1 MKIVVCV
8 KQVPDTQKVQVDPE
22 TGVLIRQ
29 GIDTK
34 MNPYD
39 LYALET
45 AFRIKE
51 KTQAEIYVITMGPD
65 SAKAVLYESMAL
77 GADDAWLMSDR
88 RFAGADVLATSFT
101 LAQGIKTMGHV
112 DLILCGKQTT
122 DGDTAQVGPAIG
134 EVLKIPHVSW
144 VRKLIDADEKG
155 ITVLQEM
162 MDSVAEVRLNYPC
175 LLTVEKGIFEPG
187 LPSYLKMKEAKKKDI
202 HLLTM
207 DDCEC
212 RDIRRYGLSGSP
224 TQVEKIFEPTY
235 DLESVRLEGTSEENA
250 SALYDKLLELKVF
263 EGGKKHGT
271 IGN

>member
-1 MKIVVCV
+1 MRIIVCV
-8 KQVPDTQKVQVDPE
+8 KQVPDTQKVQVDPV
-22 TGVLIRQ
+22 TGVLIRN

-45 AFRIKE
+45 ALRIKE
-51 KTQAEIYVITMGPD
+51 KTNAEIHVITMGPD
-65 SAKAVLYESMAL
+65 AAKAVLYESMAL
-77 GADDAWLMSDR
+77 GADEAWLMSDR

-101 LAQGIKTMGHV
+101 LAQGIKTIGDF

-134 EVLKIPHVSW
+134 EVLDIPHVSW

-155 ITVLQEM
+155 IIVQQEM
-162 MDSVAEVRLNYPC
+162 MDSVADVRLNYPC

-187 LPSYLKMKEAKKKDI
+187 LPSYLKLKDARKKEVHCMNLDK
-202 HLLTM
+202 
-207 DDCEC
+207 CEC
-212 RDIRRYGLSGSP
+212 KDTKRYGLSGSP

-235 DLESVRLEGTSEENA
+235 NLESVRLEGTTEENA
-250 SALYDKLLELKVF
+250 QALFNKLCELKVV
-263 EGGKKHGT
+263 GK
-271 IGN
+271 

>member
-8 KQVPDTQKVQVDPE
+8 KQVPDTQKVKVDPE
-22 TGVLIRQ
+22 TGVLIRN

-45 AFRIKE
+45 ALRIKE
-51 KTQAEIYVITMGPD
+51 KTNAEIHVISMGPD
-65 SAKAVLYESMAL
+65 AAKAVLVEAMAL

-101 LAQGIKTMGHV
+101 LAQGIKTIGNV

-134 EVLKIPHVSW
+134 EVLNMPHVSW
-144 VRKLIDADEKG
+144 VRKLVDADETG
-155 ITVLQEM
+155 LTVEQEM
-162 MDSVAEVRLNYPC
+162 MDSVAHVRLNYPC

-187 LPSYLKMKEAKKKDI
+187 LPSYLKMKDARKKEI
-202 HLLTM
+202 HVLNM
-207 DDCEC
+207 DKCEC
-212 RDIRRYGLSGSP
+212 RDAKRYGLSGSP

-235 DLESVRLEGTSEENA
+235 DLKSVRLDKTTAENA
-250 SALYDKLLELKVF
+250 QALFEKMVELKVV
-263 EGGKKHGT
+263 EGGK
-271 IGN
+271 

>member
-1 MKIVVCV
+1 MKIIVCV
-8 KQVPDTQKVQVDPE
+8 KQVPDTQKVQVDPN
-22 TGVLIRQ
+22 TGVLIRN

-45 AFRIKE
+45 ALRIKE
-51 KTQAEIYVITMGPD
+51 KTNADIHVITMGPD
-65 SAKAVLYESMAL
+65 AAKAVLYESMAL

-101 LAQGIKTMGHV
+101 LAQGIKTIGDF
-112 DLILCGKQTT
+112 DLIICGKQTT

-134 EVLKIPHVSW
+134 EVLDIPHVSW

-155 ITVLQEM
+155 IIVQQEM
-162 MDSVAEVRLNYPC
+162 MDSVADVRLNYPC

-187 LPSYLKMKEAKKKDI
+187 LPSYLKMKEAKKKEI
-202 HLLTM
+202 HCLNM
-207 DDCEC
+207 DKCEC
-212 RDIRRYGLSGSP
+212 KDAKRYGLSGSP

-235 DLESVRLEGTSEENA
+235 DLESVRLDKSSDENA
-250 SALYDKLLELKVF
+250 NILYSKLVELKVV
-263 EGGKKHGT
+263 GGK
-271 IGN
+271 

>member
-1 MKIVVCV
+1 MRIIVCV
-8 KQVPDTQKVQVDPE
+8 KQVPDTQKVQVDPV
-22 TGVLIRQ
+22 TGVLIRN

-45 AFRIKE
+45 ALRIKE
-51 KTQAEIYVITMGPD
+51 KTNAEIHVITMGPD
-65 SAKAVLYESMAL
+65 AAKAVLYESMAL
-77 GADDAWLMSDR
+77 GADEAWLMSDR

-101 LAQGIKTMGHV
+101 LAQGIKTIGNF

-134 EVLKIPHVSW
+134 EVLDIPHVSW

-155 ITVLQEM
+155 IIVQQEM
-162 MDSVAEVRLNYPC
+162 MDSVADVRLNYPC

-187 LPSYLKMKEAKKKDI
+187 LPSYLKLKDARKKEVHCMNLDK
-202 HLLTM
+202 
-207 DDCEC
+207 CEC
-212 RDIRRYGLSGSP
+212 KDTKRYGLSGSP

-235 DLESVRLEGTSEENA
+235 NLESVRLEGTTEENA
-250 SALYDKLLELKVF
+250 QALFNKLCELKVV
-263 EGGKKHGT
+263 GK
-271 IGN
+271 

>member
-1 MKIVVCV
+1 MRIIVCV
-8 KQVPDTQKVQVDPE
+8 KQVPDTQKVQVDPV
-22 TGVLIRQ
+22 TGVLIRN

-45 AFRIKE
+45 ALRIKE
-51 KTQAEIYVITMGPD
+51 KTNAEIHVITMGPD
-65 SAKAVLYESMAL
+65 AAKAVLYESMAL
-77 GADDAWLMSDR
+77 GADEAWLLSDR

-101 LAQGIKTMGHV
+101 LSQGIKTIGDF

-134 EVLKIPHVSW
+134 ELLDIPHVSW

-155 ITVLQEM
+155 LIVQQEM
-162 MDSVAEVRLNYPC
+162 MDSVADVRLNYPC

-187 LPSYLKMKEAKKKDI
+187 LPSYLKLKDAKKKEI
-202 HLLTM
+202 HCLNL
-207 DDCEC
+207 DKCEC
-212 RDIRRYGLSGSP
+212 KDTKRYGLSGSP

-235 DLESVRLEGTSEENA
+235 DLESIRLEGSTEENA
-250 SALYDKLLELKVF
+250 KALFEKLCELKVV
-263 EGGKKHGT
+263 GK
-271 IGN
+271 

>member
-1 MKIVVCV
+1 
-8 KQVPDTQKVQVDPE
+8 
-22 TGVLIRQ
+22 
-29 GIDTK
+29 
-34 MNPYD
+34 
-39 LYALET
+39 
-45 AFRIKE
+45 
-51 KTQAEIYVITMGPD
+51 
-65 SAKAVLYESMAL
+65 
-77 GADDAWLMSDR
+77 
-88 RFAGADVLATSFT
+88 
-101 LAQGIKTMGHV
+101 
-112 DLILCGKQTT
+112 
-122 DGDTAQVGPAIG
+122 
-134 EVLKIPHVSW
+134 
-144 VRKLIDADEKG
+144 
-155 ITVLQEM
+155 

-235 DLESVRLEGTSEENA
+235 DLESVRLEGTSEKNA
-250 SALYDKLLELKVF
+250 SALYDKLLELKLF

>member
-1 MKIVVCV
+1 MRIIVCV
-8 KQVPDTQKVQVDPE
+8 KQVPDTQKVQVDPV
-22 TGVLIRQ
+22 TGVLIRN

-45 AFRIKE
+45 ALRIKE
-51 KTQAEIYVITMGPD
+51 KTNAEIHVITMGPD
-65 SAKAVLYESMAL
+65 AAKAVLYESMAL
-77 GADDAWLMSDR
+77 GADEAWLMSDR

-101 LAQGIKTMGHV
+101 LAQGIKTIGEF

-134 EVLKIPHVSW
+134 EVLDIPHVSW
-144 VRKLIDADEKG
+144 VRKLIDADDKG
-155 ITVLQEM
+155 IIVQQEM
-162 MDSVAEVRLNYPC
+162 MDSVADVRLNYPC

-187 LPSYLKMKEAKKKDI
+187 LPSYIKMKDAKKKEI
-202 HLLTM
+202 HCLNL
-207 DDCEC
+207 DKCEC
-212 RDIRRYGLSGSP
+212 RDTKRYGLSGSP

-250 SALYDKLLELKVF
+250 KALFEKLCELKVV
-263 EGGKKHGT
+263 GK
-271 IGN
+271 

>member
-1 MKIVVCV
+1 MRIIVCV
-8 KQVPDTQKVQVDPE
+8 KQVPDTQKVQVDPV
-22 TGVLIRQ
+22 TGVLIRN

-45 AFRIKE
+45 ALRIKG
-51 KTQAEIYVITMGPD
+51 KTNAEIHVITMGPD
-65 SAKAVLYESMAL
+65 AAKAVLYESIAL

-101 LAQGIKTMGHV
+101 LAQGIKTIGNF

-134 EVLKIPHVSW
+134 EVLDIPHVSW

-155 ITVLQEM
+155 IIVEQEM
-162 MDSVAEVRLNYPC
+162 MDSVAHVRLNYPC

-187 LPSYLKMKEAKKKDI
+187 LPSYIKMKDAKKKEI
-202 HLLTM
+202 HCLNL
-207 DDCEC
+207 DKCEC
-212 RDIRRYGLSGSP
+212 KDTARYGLSGSP

-235 DLESVRLEGTSEENA
+235 DLESVRLDGNTEDNA
-250 SALYDKLLELKVF
+250 KALFEKLCELKVV
-263 EGGKKHGT
+263 GK
-271 IGN
+271 

>member
-1 MKIVVCV
+1 MRIIVCV
-8 KQVPDTQKVQVDPE
+8 KQVPDTQKVQVDPV
-22 TGVLIRQ
+22 TGVLIRN

-45 AFRIKE
+45 ALRIKE
-51 KTQAEIYVITMGPD
+51 KTNAEIHVITMGPD
-65 SAKAVLYESMAL
+65 AAKAVLYESMAL
-77 GADDAWLMSDR
+77 GADEAWLMSDR

-101 LAQGIKTMGHV
+101 LAQGIKTIGEF

-134 EVLKIPHVSW
+134 EVLDIPHVSW

-155 ITVLQEM
+155 IIVQQEM
-162 MDSVAEVRLNYPC
+162 MDSVADVRLNYPC

-187 LPSYLKMKEAKKKDI
+187 LPSYIKMKDAKKKEI
-202 HLLTM
+202 HCLNL
-207 DDCEC
+207 DKCEC
-212 RDIRRYGLSGSP
+212 RDTKRYGLSGSP

-250 SALYDKLLELKVF
+250 KALFEKLCELKVV
-263 EGGKKHGT
+263 GK
-271 IGN
+271 

>member
-1 MKIVVCV
+1 MRIIVCV
-8 KQVPDTQKVQVDPE
+8 KQVPDTQKVQVDPV
-22 TGVLIRQ
+22 TGVLIRN

-45 AFRIKE
+45 ALRIKG
-51 KTQAEIYVITMGPD
+51 KTNAEIHVITMGPD
-65 SAKAVLYESMAL
+65 AAKAVLYESMAL
-77 GADDAWLMSDR
+77 GADEAWLMSDR

-101 LAQGIKTMGHV
+101 LAQGIKTIGDF

-134 EVLKIPHVSW
+134 EVLDIPHVSW

-155 ITVLQEM
+155 IIVQQEM
-162 MDSVAEVRLNYPC
+162 MDSVADVRLNYPC

-187 LPSYLKMKEAKKKDI
+187 LPSYLKLKDARKKEVHCMNLDK
-202 HLLTM
+202 
-207 DDCEC
+207 CEC
-212 RDIRRYGLSGSP
+212 KDTKRYGLSGSP

-235 DLESVRLEGTSEENA
+235 NLESVRLEGTTEENA
-250 SALYDKLLELKVF
+250 QALFNKLCELKVV
-263 EGGKKHGT
+263 GK
-271 IGN
+271 

>member
-1 MKIVVCV
+1 MRIIVCV
-8 KQVPDTQKVQVDPE
+8 KQVPDTQKVQVDPV
-22 TGVLIRQ
+22 TGVLIRN

-45 AFRIKE
+45 ALRIKE
-51 KTQAEIYVITMGPD
+51 KTNAEIHVITMGPD
-65 SAKAVLYESMAL
+65 TAKAVLYESMAL
-77 GADDAWLMSDR
+77 GADEAWLMSDR

-101 LAQGIKTMGHV
+101 LAQGIKTIGDF

-134 EVLKIPHVSW
+134 EVLDIPHVSW
-144 VRKLIDADEKG
+144 VRKLIDADDKG
-155 ITVLQEM
+155 IIVQQEM
-162 MDSVAEVRLNYPC
+162 MDSVADVRLNYPC

-187 LPSYLKMKEAKKKDI
+187 LPSYIKMKDAKKKEI
-202 HLLTM
+202 HCLNL
-207 DDCEC
+207 DKCEC
-212 RDIRRYGLSGSP
+212 RDTKRYGLSGSP

-250 SALYDKLLELKVF
+250 KALFEKLCELKVV
-263 EGGKKHGT
+263 GK
-271 IGN
+271 

>member
-22 TGVLIRQ
+22 TGVLIRN

-45 AFRIKE
+45 ALRIKE
-51 KTQAEIYVITMGPD
+51 KTKAELHVISMGPD
-65 SAKAVLYESMAL
+65 AAKAVLYEAMAL
-77 GADDAWLMSDR
+77 GADEAWLMSDR

-101 LAQGIKTMGHV
+101 LSQGIMCIGDV
-112 DLILCGKQTT
+112 DLIVCGKQTT

-134 EVLKIPHVSW
+134 EVLKMPHVSW
-144 VRKLIDADEKG
+144 VRKLVDADEKG
-155 ITVLQEM
+155 ITVQQEM
-162 MDSVAEVRLNYPC
+162 MDSIADVHLSYPC

-187 LPSYLKMKEAKKKDI
+187 LPSYLKMKEARGKEIHMLNMDSCKCKDAK
-202 HLLTM
+202 
-207 DDCEC
+207 
-212 RDIRRYGLSGSP
+212 RYGLSGSP

-235 DLESVRLEGTSEENA
+235 DLTSVVLNGNSDENA
-250 SALYDKLLELKVF
+250 AALYEKLLELKVV
-263 EGGKKHGT
+263 EGGK
-271 IGN
+271 